1 MNQHEESPEC
11 LKEISFGQSLS
22 IFVVTMSWLL
32 LTILYWHA
40 EPLIPLLTAAVFTGL
55 MLMSFGMTWAQVES
69 ALIRGVQSSVMPA
82 ILLVLIGILIAT
94 WMMSGTVPT
103 LLVYGTSWFQPQWFA
118 FSALVLTC
126 LVSVCVG
133 SSITTVGTF
142 GVALVGMA
150 SSMGLNPALVAGAVV
165 SGACFG
171 DKMSP
176 LSDTTNFASA
186 VAKVNMTAHI
196 RNMTWTTV
204 PAFLI
209 TSAAFLIFGHTTNQ
223 DVMQLTDMKAAMES
237 AYHIHPMALLPLAV
251 VLIAAILRVPI
262 ILTMLLGISSGLIVT
277 GLVQTNWSATNW
289 MQVMLH
295 GYQSNITNEAIAAI
309 VNRGGV
315 MSMMWSITLIATAF
329 AFGGLLQHGGVI
341 TALFKKIIAP
351 IKRKESMVV
360 STGLSAIGVNLF
372 TGEQY
377 MSILLPGQMFQA
389 EYERRGIPALTL
401 SRTLEDCGTLVNP
414 LIPWGVSGALM
425 TAALG
430 MSVLEY
436 APYAF
441 FLLISPLCT
450 FAFAL
455 LPGLKTRTLN
465 NSN

>member
-1 MNQHEESPEC
+1 MNEHEVTTSTGTT
-11 LKEISFGQSLS
+11 ITFGQSLS
-22 IFVVTMSWLL
+22 IFIVTIGWLL

-40 EPLIPLLTAAVFTGL
+40 EPLIPLLVAAIVTGI
-55 MLMSFGMTWAQVES
+55 MLMCFGMKWQDVES
-69 ALIRGVQSSVMPA
+69 ALIKGVQSSVMPS
-82 ILLVLIGILIAT
+82 ILLVLIGILIAS

-103 LLVYGTSWFQPQWFA
+103 LLVYGTQWFQPQWFA
-118 FSALVLTC
+118 FSSLVLTC
-126 LVSVCVG
+126 IVSMCVG

-150 SSMGLNPALVAGAVV
+150 SSMGMNSALVAGAVV

-186 VAKVNMTAHI
+186 VAKVRMTDHI

-204 PAFLI
+204 PAFIL
-209 TSAAFLIFGHTTNQ
+209 TSAAFLIFGHTSHS
-223 DVMQLTDMKAAMES
+223 DMSQLIEMKAAMES
-237 AYHIHPMALLPLAV
+237 AYHIHPVSLLPLAV
-251 VLIAAILRVPI
+251 VLLAAILRVPI
-262 ILTMLLGISSGLIVT
+262 LLTMLMGIAFGLLVT
-277 GLVQTNWSATNW
+277 GFIQSNWSLMNW
-289 MQVMLH
+289 MEVTLH
-295 GYQSNITNEAIAAI
+295 GYQSTIANDAVATI

-430 MSVLEY
+430 MSVLDY

-455 LPGLKTRTLN
+455 LPGLKKRTLN
-465 NSN
+465 HQ